1 MVFVYEDK
9 QYCRKRGSRREVL
22 DQLCYC
28 TSGGLT
34 ACDLEER
41 DGKIISKKR
50 SAAGKSRYAAKNP
63 FKKESVVDEKSP
75 DPPAEV
81 AEEAIEPVEKTK
93 PAPTRIVMVRRAR
106 KTARG
111 GKRARKRRRGGV

>member
-1 MVFVYEDK
+1 MVFVYGEK

-22 DQLCYC
+22 DELCYC

-34 ACDLEER
+34 AGDLEER

-63 FKKESVVDEKSP
+63 FKKQSVVDEKSP

-81 AEEAIEPVEKTK
+81 ADDAVESVEKTK
-93 PAPTRIVMVRRAR
+93 PAPIRMVMVRRVR
-106 KTARG
+106 TTSRG
-111 GKRARKRRRGGV
+111 SKRARKRRRGAV

>member
-22 DQLCYC
+22 DELCYC
-28 TSGGLT
+28 TSGGLV
-34 ACDLEER
+34 AGDLEER

-63 FKKESVVDEKSP
+63 FKKESVVVDEKSP
-75 DPPAEV
+75 DPPAKEV
-81 AEEAIEPVEKTK
+81 VEPAKKPK
-93 PAPTRIVMVRRAR
+93 PASRITIVRRPR

-111 GKRARKRRRGGV
+111 GKRARRRRRGGV

>member
-22 DQLCYC
+22 DELCYC
-28 TSGGLT
+28 TSGGLV
-34 ACDLEER
+34 AGDLEER

-63 FKKESVVDEKSP
+63 FKKECVVVVDEKSP
-75 DPPAEV
+75 DPPAKEV
-81 AEEAIEPVEKTK
+81 VEPAKKPK
-93 PAPTRIVMVRRAR
+93 PASRITIVRRPR

-111 GKRARKRRRGGV
+111 GKRARRRRRGGV

>member
-1 MVFVYEDK
+1 MVFVYEGK

-22 DQLCYC
+22 DELCYC

-34 ACDLEER
+34 AGDLEER

-75 DPPAEV
+75 PAEV

-93 PAPTRIVMVRRAR
+93 PAPTRMVMVRRAR

>member
-1 MVFVYEDK
+1 MVFVYGEK

-22 DQLCYC
+22 DELCYC

-34 ACDLEER
+34 AGDLEER

-81 AEEAIEPVEKTK
+81 AEEVAKPAKKTK
-93 PAPTRIVMVRRAR
+93 PTRMVMIRRVR
-106 KTARG
+106 KTSRG
-111 GKRARKRRRGGV
+111 GGNRARKRRRGAA